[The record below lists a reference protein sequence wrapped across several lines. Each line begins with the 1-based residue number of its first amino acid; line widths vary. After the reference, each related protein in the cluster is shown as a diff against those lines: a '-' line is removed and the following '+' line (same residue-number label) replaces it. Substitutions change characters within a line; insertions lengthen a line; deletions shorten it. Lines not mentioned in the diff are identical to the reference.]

1 MFTVSCREDEEDT
14 QIIDTETTTI
24 QTDLS
29 GYVQKGPFING
40 TTITVAELDSLLTPT
55 GKNFTTQVI
64 DNKGTFSLKNIE
76 LSSHHVQLQADG
88 FYFDEVKG
96 GKSAAQLTL
105 FALSQVEEV
114 STINANLLSHL
125 ERPRVIY
132 LMQEKGVSF
141 SAAKTQA
148 QQEIL
153 TVFGIEKDDMLLS
166 EQLDITVNG
175 DDHAILLAISS
186 ILQANNSVAELSE
199 LVANIIT
206 DLREDGKLDS
216 ETNQAR
222 VKQQAISLNL
232 PQVRQH
238 LEQRYEELG
247 EAATIPNFEQ
257 YIDSDGDGILN
268 KDEDDTPNDFSF
280 ETQVDVAVNDT
291 ITSNSIT
298 ISGIKESSTTDALA
312 KGGHILVNRNM
323 VTDTVAQLKNGD
335 QIQLQL
341 FSSSTY
347 ADTTTASLT
356 VGTLVKH
363 FAVVTDNYQP
373 DAFSF
378 SSRTDVA
385 VDSLYTSDT
394 ITVSG
399 VPYPTPATVTNGTLI
414 KNGEIVTTDTV
425 WVKDGDQLSLQT
437 RSSNEYKTNST
448 ATISING
455 ISASF
460 IITTDDY
467 KPDTFS
473 FRTIQN
479 AQPEQPYSSDTIA
492 LKGLLYPTPISVEGG
507 TLFVNGEEIE
517 SIERLIN
524 EGDQIHVEVLASADY
539 ATTSQAFLTIGSAT
553 FEFNATTYSNPWK
566 KLADFPGGSTDAP
579 PPLFSIGDKIYTGI
593 STIFPTEKSNNF
605 YEYDIPTDTWTR
617 KADFPYKIW
626 WGEVLSFSIDGNG
639 YVGTYDLRKY
649 DPLQDTWIDVANYPG
664 SYSQDAP
671 YRFALSDKL
680 YVGSGLHPE
689 NGSTYT
695 DFWEYDSSTDS
706 WKQVSDF
713 PFQYYKF
720 GHPQTSISIGS
731 KGYILAANMRSTP
744 GSSTVGPVYEYNSSS
759 NTWTEFSSAVSTE
772 EVPFIVSTSATGLVF
787 DNYENYLFQFDFDSK
802 TWNKIRAPEPKP
814 YVYNM
819 TGIEVNG
826 KIYLLKDTYTV
837 FDRENNQELPVPIS
851 GKGLWEYTPPP
862 VSR

>member
-1 MFTVSCREDEEDT
+1 M
-14 QIIDTETTTI
+14 
-24 QTDLS
+24 
-29 GYVQKGPFING
+29 
-40 TTITVAELDSLLTPT
+40 AELDSLLTPT

-216 ETNQAR
+216 ETNQTR
-222 VKQQAISLNL
+222 IKQQAISLNL

-312 KGGHILVNRNM
+312 KGGHILVNGNM

-335 QIQLQL
+335 QIHLQL
-341 FSSSTY
+341 FSSSAY

-356 VGTLVKH
+356 VGTLVIH
-363 FAVVTDNYQP
+363 FTVVTDDYQP

-385 VDSLYTSDT
+385 VDSLYISDT

-399 VPYPTPATVTNGTLI
+399 VPYPTPATVTTGTLI
-414 KNGEIVTTDTV
+414 KNGELVTKDTA
-425 WVKDGDQLSLQT
+425 WVKDGDQLAVQLK
-437 RSSNEYKTNST
+437 SSTSYFLETS
-448 ATISING
+448 ATVNINNVHSDFT
-455 ISASF
+455 IV
-460 IITTDDY
+460 TDDY
-467 KPDTFS
+467 VPDEFS
-473 FRTIQN
+473 FKKIEN
-479 AQPEQPYSSDTIA
+479 AQPEQTYTSDTII
-492 LKGLLYPTPISVEGG
+492 LKGLSYSTPISIENGK
-507 TLFVNGEEIE
+507 LFVNGEEIGSE
-517 SIERLIN
+517 EKLVN
-524 EGDQIHVEVLASADY
+524 EGDKIYIEILTNTDY

-553 FEFNATTYSNPWK
+553 FEFSTTTYSNPWR
-566 KLADFPGGSTDAP
+566 KLANYPGVSTDYAP
-579 PPLFSIGDKIYTGI
+579 PPIFSIGKKIYTGI
-593 STIFPTEKSNNF
+593 GVTIQGDTIYDF
-605 YEYDIPTDTWTR
+605 YEYSIDNDIWT
-617 KADFPYKIW
+617 KLPDFPGRNKMVAI
-626 WGEVLSFSIDGNG
+626 GFSLSEYG
-639 YVGTYDLRKY
+639 YVGLGMG
-649 DPLQDTWIDVANYPG
+649 N
-664 SYSQDAP
+664 
-671 YRFALSDKL
+671 
-680 YVGSGLHPE
+680 
-689 NGSTYT
+689 
-695 DFWEYDSSTDS
+695 
-706 WKQVSDF
+706 
-713 PFQYYKF
+713 
-720 GHPQTSISIGS
+720 SI
-731 KGYILAANMRSTP
+731 
-744 GSSTVGPVYEYNSSS
+744 
-759 NTWTEFSSAVSTE
+759 
-772 EVPFIVSTSATGLVF
+772 
-787 DNYENYLFQFDFDSK
+787 
-802 TWNKIRAPEPKP
+802 
-814 YVYNM
+814 
-819 TGIEVNG
+819 
-826 KIYLLKDTYTV
+826 LKD
-837 FDRENNQELPVPIS
+837 L
-851 GKGLWEYTPPP
+851 
-862 VSR
+862 